1 MLNLL
6 ILGNTQRSEDLHQ
19 SLRTEQTHEV
29 VLKRDVETGFTRVS
43 LTSGTSTELI
53 VNTSGLM
60 TLCTDDFQTAGLS
73 CHIVQLDIGTT
84 ACHVGCNRNST
95 CLTSLCNDLSLKLM
109 ELRIQYIVLDTF
121 TTKHS
126 AEELGSLDCD
136 RTDQNRLLFRMCFL
150 NRFNNCIEFFFLC
163 HVYGIFKVFTLY
175 RSVGRNLYNVHS
187 VDITELFFLGKSC
200 TGHTALLVIFVKE
213 VLECNGCKSFALSL
227 DLNML
232 FCFDCL
238 MKSVRVTTSRHD
250 TSGKFINDQ
259 DLIIFYNV
267 ILVFVHQIVCT
278 KCQCNVVLD
287 LKVFRISKVLDIKE
301 FLNLLD
307 TLFGKVDNLVF
318 FIYNEITGLD
328 NFFTHDGSHLCHLMA
343 RFTTLK
349 LLCKDIAYFIKLRG
363 FAALS
368 GNDQR
373 CTCLVDQDGVDLID
387 DTVVQISL
395 YQLFFINNHVVTK
408 VIKSQFVVGYVS
420 NITSVCFTALF
431 RFHVVEYNTNSQSK
445 KFMNLTHPLS
455 ISFCQIVIDGNDV
468 NTLAFQCIQIC
479 RKCGNECLTFT
490 GLHFSDTSL
499 MQDNTTNDLYTVM
512 LHAKNSL
519 SAFTYYGKSFRK
531 KIIQCLA
538 LAQTF
543 LEFSGLV
550 SQLFIC

>member
-6 ILGNTQRSEDLHQ
+6 ILGNTQRSEDLHK
-19 SLRTEQTHEV
+19 SLRAEQTHKV
-29 VLKRDVETGFTRVS
+29 VLQRDVETGFTRVS

-60 TLCTDDFQTAGLS
+60 TLCTDDLQTTGFS
-73 CHIVQLDIGTT
+73 CHIVQLDISTT
-84 ACHVGCNRNST
+84 ASHVGCDRNST
-95 CLTSLCNDLSLKLM
+95 SLTSLCNDLSLKLM
-109 ELRIQYIVLDTF
+109 EFRIQYIVLNTL
-121 TTKHS
+121 TAKHS

-136 RTDQNRLLFRMCFL
+136 RTDQNRLLFRMGFL
-150 NRFNNCIEFFFLC
+150 NSLNNCIEFFFLC
-163 HVYGIFKVFTLY
+163 HVYGIFEVFTLY

-200 TGHTALLVIFVKE
+200 TGHTALLVIFIEE
-213 VLECNGCKSFALSL
+213 VLECNGCKSLALSL

-238 MKSVRVTTSRHD
+238 MKSVRITTSRHD

-259 DLIIFYNV
+259 NLIIFYNI
-267 ILVFVHQIVCT
+267 ILIFVHQVVCT
-278 KCQCNVVLD
+278 KRQCDVVLD
-287 LKVFRISKVLDIKE
+287 LEVFRICKVLDIKE

-307 TLFGKVDNLVF
+307 TLFGKVDDLVL
-318 FIYNEITGLD
+318 FIYNKVTGLD
-328 NFFTHDGSHLCHLMA
+328 NFFTHDSSHLCHLMA
-343 RFTTLK
+343 RFTTFK
-349 LLCKDIAYFIKLRG
+349 LLCKDITHFIKLRG

-373 CTCLVDQDGVDLID
+373 CTCLVNQDGVDLID
-387 DTVVQISL
+387 DTVMQISL

-420 NITSVCFTALF
+420 NITSICFTAFF
-431 RFHVVEYNTNSQSK
+431 RCHVVEYHTDSQTK
-445 KFMNLTHPLS
+445 EFMNLTHPLS
-455 ISFCQIVIDGNDV
+455 ISFCQIVIDGYDV

-479 RKCGNECLTFT
+479 RKCGNKCLTFT
-490 GLHFSDTSL
+490 GLHLSDTSL

-512 LHAKNSL
+512 LHTKNSL
-519 SAFTYYGKSFRK
+519 RAFTYYGECFRK

-543 LEFSGLV
+543 LELSGLV